1 MHAMKKPIPI
11 DIRHKLGLET
21 ARLLSKTEAG
31 EYPLRQLFWECTL
44 RCNLRCR
51 HCGSDCKQ
59 DSMAKDMPGEDF
71 MKVLDRIAAQ
81 TDPHKVFVIV
91 TGGEPLVRTDIERWG
106 AEIYR
111 RGFPW
116 GMVTNGFA
124 LTEKRL
130 EKLKSAGIHA
140 MTVSFDG
147 NEEDHDWMRGVQ
159 GSYKKAE
166 VAIKNLA
173 MQDDIIWDVVTCVNK
188 RTVGKLDQIKETLIG
203 IGVKNWRVFSVFP
216 SGRAASDPEMNLS
229 GTEFAKMM
237 DFIARTRKE
246 GRIKASYGCE
256 GFLGNYEGEVRD
268 NMFNCIAGKTVGSVL
283 IYGSIGACPSIRS
296 NFSQGNIYKDDFM
309 DVWKN
314 RYGVFRNREWMK
326 IGECAD
332 CRYFRYCN
340 GNGMHLRDENGNL
353 MFCHLKK
360 LMSR

>member
-1 MHAMKKPIPI
+1 MKKPIPL

-111 RGFPW
+111 KGFPW

-130 EKLKSAGIHA
+130 ERLKSAGIHEC
-140 MTVSFDG
+140 MPG
-147 NEEDHDWMRGVQ
+147 MRMAG
-159 GSYKKAE
+159 
-166 VAIKNLA
+166 
-173 MQDDIIWDVVTCVNK
+173 T
-188 RTVGKLDQIKETLIG
+188 
-203 IGVKNWRVFSVFP
+203 
-216 SGRAASDPEMNLS
+216 DPERTGDRPGTQGRSQNDLAYFSYAS
-229 GTEFAKMM
+229 GIIRPF
-237 DFIARTRKE
+237 DPYI
-246 GRIKASYGCE
+246 I
-256 GFLGNYEGEVRD
+256 LG
-268 NMFNCIAGKTVGSVL
+268 IAGHHSAVRLLLEKD
-283 IYGSIGACPSIRS
+283 IGFQTFVKLAEIRV
-296 NFSQGNIYKDDFM
+296 QL
-309 DVWKN
+309 V
-314 RYGVFRNREWMK
+314 
-326 IGECAD
+326 
-332 CRYFRYCN
+332 
-340 GNGMHLRDENGNL
+340 
-353 MFCHLKK
+353 
-360 LMSR
+360 